1 MSVRQRK
8 KAQELLRTHRVSC
21 KSASVRNS
29 FYSKKSL
36 SAMIRTTRARRLIGL
51 LLIAAMF
58 SGCIQLHH
66 RTIRE
71 YRTDQGGRTTM
82 SNVTEEE
89 YWKERVDERIAAEIA
104 HEKPEAGYDTWQNYW
119 RWWYSVLR
127 RKKKAPFK
135 SDQFKTSEDLVNYI
149 KERRREKGLPI
160 YED

>member
-1 MSVRQRK
+1 MGM
-8 KAQELLRTHRVSC
+8 LRIQIVS
-21 KSASVRNS
+21 
-29 FYSKKSL
+29 
-36 SAMIRTTRARRLIGL
+36 GL
-51 LLIAAMF
+51 LLGATLL
-58 SGCIQLHH
+58 SGCEFHR

-71 YRTDQGGRTTM
+71 YRSEQGGRVSV
-82 SNVTEEE
+82 SNVTEEQ

-135 SDQFKTSEDLVNYI
+135 SNEFKTSEDMVNYI
-149 KERRREKGLPI
+149 KEKRRERGLPT

>member
-1 MSVRQRK
+1 MSVRQREK
-8 KAQELLRTHRVSC
+8 VQELLRTHGLSC
-21 KSASVRNS
+21 KNASVRKY
-29 FYSKKSL
+29 FYFKKSL

-58 SGCIQLHH
+58 SGCIEFHR

-71 YRTDQGGRTTM
+71 YRTDAGGRTTT

-135 SDQFKTSEDLVNYI
+135 SEQFKTAEDLVNYI
-149 KERRREKGLPI
+149 KERRREKRLPT